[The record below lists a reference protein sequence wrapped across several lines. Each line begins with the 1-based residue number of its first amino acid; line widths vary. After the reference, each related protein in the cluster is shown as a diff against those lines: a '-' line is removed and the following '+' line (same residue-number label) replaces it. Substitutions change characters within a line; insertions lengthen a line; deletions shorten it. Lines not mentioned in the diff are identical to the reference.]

1 MPNIAS
7 HNGIDVGNIASI
19 NGVDL
24 PSSGGAFDALADT
37 GTYTEESGA
46 GTGMFLY
53 GGVPADLGVG
63 NDGHGSGYIKGPAM
77 NFSSDKD
84 GIFPHRKQPSNF
96 SNRNWTKFECSKE
109 LFAGIDTDGK
119 LWMSGEA
126 TNRVHQASNASTLTQ
141 ATSVTNVSDDTA
153 WTDVSVGH
161 DYCLAINAGYL
172 YVIGEAGDGQLGH
185 GSSSDKSTLFRVGSS
200 NDWYKVAA
208 GQDHSIAIRG
218 ASGSRS
224 LWSTGENTNGKCGSG
239 DTSGDD
245 LSWIERISAD
255 SGEDWTFVSCS
266 RENSLAIKAGKV
278 FMCGDGGNQLP
289 MGNTSSSDVTTFTQ
303 TGKIDSGG
311 TFGTNWTSGQIFTG
325 EASLLINSSG
335 ELWHAGEGGAGS
347 RGDGST
353 SDNKAGYHV
362 KVSGSGAAGG
372 SDNWTLIS
380 RIEPSSSS
388 DDTYAGICNGQL
400 FTWGSFSGSS
410 PSNGRPQLGHASQ
423 STGTLST
430 ATAVANTNT
439 CSYVS
444 ASEASSETARFVLAS
459 FTIS

>member
-37 GTYTEESGA
+37 GTYTEESGV
-46 GTGMFLY
+46 GTGMFVY
-53 GGVPADLGVG
+53 GGVPSAIGLG
-63 NDGHGSGYIKGPAM
+63 NDNYGDGYIKGPAL

-84 GIFPHRKQPSNF
+84 GIFSHRKQPGNF
-96 SNRNWTKFECSKE
+96 SNRNWTKFECSE
-109 LFAGIDTDGK
+109 SLFAGIDTDGK
-119 LWMSGEA
+119 LWMSGDS
-126 TNRVHQASNASTLTQ
+126 TLRVHQASNASTLTQ
-141 ATSVTNVSDDTA
+141 ATSVTHVSDDTA
-153 WTDVSVGH
+153 WTDVAVG
-161 DYCLAINAGYL
+161 DDFCLAINAGYL
-172 YVIGEAGDGQLGH
+172 YVLGEAGDGQLGH

-224 LWSTGENTNGKCGSG
+224 LWSTGENNSGKCGSG

-245 LSWIERISAD
+245 LSWIERVSAD
-255 SGEDWTFVSCS
+255 SGEDWTFVSCG
-266 RENSLAIKAGKV
+266 RDNSLAIKAGKM
-278 FMCGDGGNQLP
+278 FMCGEGNQEAQ
-289 MGNTSSSDVTTFTQ
+289 GNNSTSDVTTFTQ
-303 TGKIDSGG
+303 TGKIDSSG
-311 TFGTNWTSGQIFTG
+311 TFGTNWTSGAIFSN
-325 EASLLINSSG
+325 ECSLLLNSSG

-372 SDNWTLIS
+372 SDNWTLICGP
-380 RIEPSSSS
+380 EPSADS

-400 FTWGSFSGSS
+400 FTWGSFS
-410 PSNGRPQLGHASQ
+410 NRPQLGHASQ
-423 STGTLST
+423 QSGLLST

-439 CSYVS
+439 CSY
-444 ASEASSETARFVLAS
+444 ANISEADTDSGRFVLAS